1 MKVGLAS
8 TRHQEVSSLD
18 RSDSVGA
25 RFRHQKAPPSTY
37 ITYLVIQRAF
47 SETEEHN
54 YFPDPPNGAARVIV
68 LGAWCLLPR
77 HDNDPDGNPQ
87 TLPRFYSARV
97 PINRGAVARR
107 R

>member
-8 TRHQEVSSLD
+8 TRHQEV
-18 RSDSVGA
+18 RFTIVVTQWA
-25 RFRHQKAPPSTY
+25 RGFVIKIASPCTD
-37 ITYLVIQRAF
+37 IIYLVIQRAF

-54 YFPDPPNGAARVIV
+54 YFPEFPNGAARVIV

-77 HDNDPDGNPQ
+77 HDNDPDGNSPN
-87 TLPRFYSARV
+87 SASV
-97 PINRGAVARR
+97 LLSEPVARR